1 MKSTLRTNFS
11 GGEIR
16 FRISRSIGK
25 SGFRFWKSKSGFPN
39 RTHPGFSDRW
49 KVVAF
54 DRKLRFG
61 AEPVTRRDTKMAAEL
76 KCVNGTR
83 NSVRNVPTGKS
94 GLPFRFSTFSGNFPA
109 GRADETFSTYCR
121 TEISGNFDEMQSAL
135 DLRRSFPDRPSDPNF
150 ALSPGFSHKA
160 KIKMAAI
167 CLISGGFLVAYCLV
181 WFDQGG
187 NILLVKVRQA
197 FNTLRIRSV
206 VKNAVILQLKQAY
219 SEPAAQLPITG
230 QYKERFP

>member
-1 MKSTLRTNFS
+1 MPNGISCSIYTFQLGSHLGVSSGNGFGAEPELTIKCNNFS
-11 GGEIR
+11 PIGKSGV
-16 FRISRSIGK
+16 RSIGK
-25 SGFRFWKSKSGFPN
+25 SGFRFSKSKSGFPN
-39 RTHPGFSDRW
+39 RTHPGFSDRS

-61 AEPVTRRDTKMAAEL
+61 AEPVARRDTKMAAEL

-83 NSVRNVPTGKS
+83 NSVRNVPTGKT
-94 GLPFRFSTFSGNFPA
+94 GLPFRFSTYSGNFPV

-167 CLISGGFLVAYCLV
+167 CLISGGFLVACCLV
-181 WFDQGG
+181 
-187 NILLVKVRQA
+187 
-197 FNTLRIRSV
+197 
-206 VKNAVILQLKQAY
+206 
-219 SEPAAQLPITG
+219 
-230 QYKERFP
+230 

>member
-1 MKSTLRTNFS
+1 
-11 GGEIR
+11 
-16 FRISRSIGK
+16 
-25 SGFRFWKSKSGFPN
+25 
-39 RTHPGFSDRW
+39 
-49 KVVAF
+49 
-54 DRKLRFG
+54 
-61 AEPVTRRDTKMAAEL
+61 
-76 KCVNGTR
+76 
-83 NSVRNVPTGKS
+83 
-94 GLPFRFSTFSGNFPA
+94 
-109 GRADETFSTYCR
+109 
-121 TEISGNFDEMQSAL
+121 MQSAH

-197 FNTLRIRSV
+197 FSTLRIRSV
-206 VKNAVILQLKQAY
+206 VKNAVILYLKQAY

>member
-1 MKSTLRTNFS
+1 
-11 GGEIR
+11 
-16 FRISRSIGK
+16 
-25 SGFRFWKSKSGFPN
+25 
-39 RTHPGFSDRW
+39 
-49 KVVAF
+49 
-54 DRKLRFG
+54 
-61 AEPVTRRDTKMAAEL
+61 MAAEL

-83 NSVRNVPTGKS
+83 NSVRNVPTGKT
-94 GLPFRFSTFSGNFPA
+94 GLPFRFSTFSGNFPV
-109 GRADETFSTYCR
+109 GRADETFSTYWR

-135 DLRRSFPDRPSDPNF
+135 VLRRSFPDRPSDPNF

-197 FNTLRIRSV
+197 FSTLRIRSV
-206 VKNAVILQLKQAY
+206 VKNAIIFYLKQAY